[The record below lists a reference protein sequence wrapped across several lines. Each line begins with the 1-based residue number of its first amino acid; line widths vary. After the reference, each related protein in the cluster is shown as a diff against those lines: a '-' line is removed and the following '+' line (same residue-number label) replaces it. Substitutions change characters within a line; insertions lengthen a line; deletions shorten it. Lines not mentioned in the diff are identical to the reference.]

1 MCTAAGWRFP
11 ASSASDVA
19 PAVFAP
25 DSDGALRDAVMSA
38 AGGGTRLAV
47 MGNGSKH
54 GLGRPVAAD
63 ALLSLGGLSGITYY
77 EPAEL
82 VLEARAGMPLA
93 RIEAELARNGQ
104 RLAFEPGEPGILWGT
119 GGGTIGGVVACNL
132 SGPRRPF
139 AGAARDHLLG
149 IAAVSGRGEAFV
161 AGGRVVKNVTGYDMG
176 KLIAGSFG
184 TLAVLTRVTLKVLP
198 RPEAE
203 RTILLFGREPRDGLG
218 ALNRIAGGTW
228 DISAGA
234 HLGPQAAGRSA
245 VSYVAGAG
253 TTVTALRLEGARGA
267 VAERTAAL
275 RKDLAA
281 AGPTEE
287 LHTHNSRVFW
297 AEVRDG
303 RLLPPAGGAASML
316 WRLTLPPADTVRVL
330 DRLNAVGGELLF
342 DWLGGLV
349 WLAVGDRGR
358 SDGIDA
364 VVRDVRT
371 VAAAAGGHAV
381 LWRAADDLRARIS
394 VFGEEPPARAALT
407 RAIKGNFDP
416 RGILNPGRMFDGV

>member
-1 MCTAAGWRFP
+1 V
-11 ASSASDVA
+11 ASSI
-19 PAVFAP
+19 FAP

-38 AGGGTRLAV
+38 AEGGIRLAV
-47 MGNGSKH
+47 VGNGSKR
-54 GLGRPVAAD
+54 GLGRPVNAD
-63 ALLSLGGLSGITYY
+63 AVLSVRGMSGIVYY

-82 VLEARAGMPLA
+82 VVEALAGTPLA
-93 RIEAELARNGQ
+93 RIEAELERNGQ
-104 RLAFEPGEPGILWGT
+104 CLAFEPGEPGTLWGT

-139 AGAARDHLLG
+139 AGAARDHVLG
-149 IAAVSGRGEAFV
+149 IAAVSGRGEAFS

-203 RTILLFGREPRDGLG
+203 RTILLFDQPPRAGLY
-218 ALNRIAGGTW
+218 ALGRIAGGTW
-228 DISAGA
+228 DITGGA
-234 HLGPQAAGRSA
+234 HLGPRAAARSA

-253 TTVTALRLEGARGA
+253 TMVTALRLEGARSA

-281 AGPTEE
+281 AAPTEE

-316 WRLTLPPADTVRVL
+316 WRLTLPPADTVRML
-330 DRLNAVGGELLF
+330 DRLNAVDGELLF

-349 WLAVGDRGR
+349 WLAIADAAAGDGVNAIT
-358 SDGIDA
+358 SGL
-364 VVRDVRT
+364 RT
-371 VAAAAGGHAV
+371 VAAEAGGHAV
-381 LWRAADDLRARIS
+381 LWRAADDIRARIS
-394 VFGEEPPARAALT
+394 VFGDEPPARAALT

-416 RGILNPGRMFDGV
+416 RGILNPGRMFTGV